1 MSHSF
6 FAYIAR
12 LKHIGR
18 WSLMRCSVPENVA
31 EHSLQTSMIAQALAL
46 IGNRYFGGT
55 LNADRIA
62 SIALYHDASEV
73 ITGDLPTPIKYYNP
87 EIKHSY
93 GEIENIANEKLLSML
108 PKELQADY
116 RALLFP
122 ENDYEKVLVKAADK
136 ICAYFKCLEEQ
147 KSGNGEFR
155 MAAENTLQQI
165 EQFYYLPEVKFF
177 MENFSEGFKLT
188 LDELK

>member
-1 MSHSF
+1 MSYSF
-6 FAYIAR
+6 FAYISR

-31 EHSLQTSMIAQALAL
+31 EHSLQTSMIAHALAL
-46 IGNRYFGGT
+46 IANRYFNAA

-62 SIALYHDASEV
+62 TIALYHDASEV

-108 PKELQADY
+108 PEELQADY
-116 RALLFP
+116 RALFFP
-122 ENDYEKVLVKAADK
+122 GDDYEKTLVKAADK

-165 EQFYYLPEVKFF
+165 ENYYFMPEVRYF